1 MSEYRRFIS
10 YIYRYERGRKENNCG
25 FVKAEIRGSICRL
38 QMHLERSERTNNSL
52 SVYGFVREGE
62 YLLGLFLGN
71 AAGKGTACDFQISTS
86 AQRFAD
92 TGYDALQIRGI
103 WLRGEDGENYITVW
117 DDEAVNVERFVT
129 ELPKQEQAAV
139 QPNPEK
145 EHRQEEETQ
154 GEEMQEEEIKKQEIH
169 EMQEEQAEYRN
180 QADSG
185 TEQNYDCQM
194 GAAAVSFLAERWENF
209 CYHYPAMEVFA
220 DEEITDCLRIMPKD
234 LSFLGSARWGF
245 AQSPFVLQAA
255 AKYHHLMIG
264 RHQNGSFVLG
274 IPGLYGD
281 MQNRQLARMYGFPM
295 FKAADIQAKQEQELT
310 AADVPEAGTEVEF
323 SAEQKNME
331 EIFGY
336 WYQFME

>member
-10 YIYRYERGRKENNCG
+10 YIYRYVRGRKENNCG

-38 QMHLERSERTNNSL
+38 QMHLERSECTGNSL
-52 SVYGFVREGE
+52 SVYGFVREGD

-71 AAGKGTACDFQISTS
+71 AAAKGTACDFQMSTP

-92 TGYDALQIRGI
+92 TDYAALQVRGI

-117 DDEAVNVERFVT
+117 DDEPVKVERFVT
-129 ELPKQEQAAV
+129 ELPKQEQETV
-139 QPNPEK
+139 QPDLEK
-145 EHRQEEETQ
+145 ENRQE
-154 GEEMQEEEIKKQEIH
+154 EEMQEEMQKQE
-169 EMQEEQAEYRN
+169 MQKEQTAYKN
-180 QADSG
+180 Q
-185 TEQNYDCQM
+185 TESESEQKSDYQM
-194 GAAAVSFLAERWENF
+194 GAAAMSSLAERWENF
-209 CYHYPAMEVFA
+209 CYHYPAMDVFA

-274 IPGLYGD
+274 IPGQYGD

-295 FKAADIQAKQEQELT
+295 FKAANRQIKQERELT
-310 AADVPEAGTEVEF
+310 AADVPETGTEAEF

-331 EIFGY
+331 ETFGY
-336 WYQFME
+336 WYQFMD